1 MFEGKSYG
9 LVMSSLRKAMDP
21 VRAMKAV
28 FVFANYG
35 LIDHKHE
42 TGDGY
47 DAFRA
52 LLSTQEEDPEEGTRP
67 MLRRGGRIMEML
79 ARPVARAKQ
88 MIQLLT
94 RHPRSSG
101 TCQRVSPLARSR
113 QNWTT
118 PSSASWIFLRWKGYG
133 WQLGKI
139 YEIVTRA
146 NTRDTSA
153 VQKVQLRIQR
163 ADNSKGPASLK
174 VDNYMLMEKMLP
186 LTHGCCLCPRETRL
200 RPRTRDRACTWAG
213 PVV

>member
-67 MLRRGGRIMEML
+67 TLRRGGRIMDD
-79 ARPVARAKQ
+79 A
-88 MIQLLT
+88 
-94 RHPRSSG
+94 RSS
-101 TCQRVSPLARSR
+101 SSESEADDPAADP
-113 QNWTT
+113 
-118 PSSASWIFLRWKGYG
+118 PSEVKWNLPTGFT
-133 WQLGKI
+133 LGK
-139 YEIVTRA
+139 EPSKLDDSLVGLV
-146 NTRDTSA
+146 DLPP
-153 VQKVQLRIQR
+153 VEGLRLAARQ
-163 ADNSKGPASLK
+163 DL
-174 VDNYMLMEKMLP
+174 
-186 LTHGCCLCPRETRL
+186 
-200 RPRTRDRACTWAG
+200 RDRHTR
-213 PVV
+213 